1 MKSIYLSQI
10 NNYVASMIE
19 DEFYVLSLSKSTTT
33 DSGIPYCTLTLAD
46 KTGSINARVW
56 DQHMQQIS
64 ENILHTVARVQAEV
78 FANNDGS
85 VELVISRINET
96 ECHHMEDFIN
106 TLDEQLK
113 NKYYDALQ
121 KMGEQVSN
129 SAYKQLLSN
138 LLDKNEC
145 YIKDSPLSIHEPGNY
160 NGAVLVQIVSVT
172 SIAIQI
178 YRSHKSLSYPF
189 NCKGIDINADLI
201 IIGSILATIGDINHY
216 SAFPCSTPNE
226 SASLIT
232 NELQSIQLLEECL
245 KEEPIILSSVE
256 KNHLYNIIHTVL
268 NKAAIPTLREAAI
281 IRSAYEIFKTLISMD
296 SKYYKTQKYI
306 APDSK

>member
-64 ENILHTVARVQAEV
+64 ENILHTVVRVQAEV

-138 LLDKNEC
+138 LIDKNEC

-226 SASLIT
+226 SALLIT

-268 NKAAIPTLREAAI
+268 NKATIPTLREAAI

-306 APDSK
+306 APDLK